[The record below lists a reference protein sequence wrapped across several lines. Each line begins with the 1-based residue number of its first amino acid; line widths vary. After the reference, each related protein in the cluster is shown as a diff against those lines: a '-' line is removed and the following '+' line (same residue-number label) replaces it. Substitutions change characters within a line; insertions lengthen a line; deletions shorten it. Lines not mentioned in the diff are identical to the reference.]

1 MKNKFLIVVLI
12 LALFI
17 PTYIGIYSYI
27 DTKRTPVT
35 PDSAAGLVISDI
47 AGKTYEETT
56 DSDIAALFEP
66 DQRECDPS
74 ADAA

>member
-47 AGKTYEETT
+47 AAKPMRKRRTAT
-56 DSDIAALFEP
+56 SPRF
-66 DQRECDPS
+66 
-74 ADAA
+74 